1 MRLRGL
7 PKFDIAIIGAGF
19 SGTALAVQCLRRA
32 RGRPLRVVL
41 IERHREPGRG
51 VAYGTESPAHLLNV
65 PAGRMSML
73 PEAPDDF
80 LRYIAARDVMA
91 APGSFIWRSL
101 YGAYLR
107 ARLRE
112 AQAGAAPAE
121 LRQLDAEAVDLS
133 HRDGGCRLSLAD
145 GRTLDAGRLV
155 LANGNQPPAELPVAG
170 AAFSADPRYIRD
182 PWQPGALERV
192 PLDRPVLLVG
202 TGLTMADVALDLKRR
217 GMSGA
222 MVAVSRRGLLPRSH
236 RHHHGPALEPAVLLQ
251 LLQAG
256 PAELR
261 RYLRVTRLCI
271 AELGSQGMDWRD
283 VLSSLR
289 PATAHLWQGLP
300 DAERRRFLRHLQPY
314 WDVHRHR
321 LAPEVAEALEHLQQD
336 GQLQVEA
343 ARITKLD
350 VGDDSLLAEWRPRHR
365 KLQRMLQVGSVVNC
379 TGPETRLQRSADPL
393 IRRLLQQG
401 VLNPD
406 PLQLGIQVD
415 EHGALRDAQGR
426 VSERLF
432 YLGPMLRARDW
443 ECTAVPEL
451 SVQAARLAE
460 RLLAGVAAPEPALA

>member
-1 MRLRGL
+1 MRLRSSA
-7 PKFDIAIIGAGF
+7 KFDIAIIGAGF

-32 RGRPLRVVL
+32 RGRPLRIAL

-51 VAYGTESPAHLLNV
+51 VAYGTDSPAHLLNV

-73 PEAPDDF
+73 PEVPDDF

-91 APGSFIWRSL
+91 APGSFIWRRL
-101 YGAYLR
+101 YGAYLH

-112 AQAGAAPAE
+112 ADANAASAE
-121 LRQLDAEAVDLS
+121 LVHVDAEAADVVQAGDS
-133 HRDGGCRLSLAD
+133 CRVVLAD
-145 GRTLDAGRLV
+145 GRSLEAARVV

-217 GMSGA
+217 GMTGA
-222 MVAVSRRGLLPRSH
+222 MLALSRRGLMPRSH

-261 RYLRVTRLCI
+261 RYLRITRLCL
-271 AELGSQGMDWRD
+271 AELGSQGIDWRD

-289 PATAHLWQGLP
+289 PATARLWQGLP

-321 LAPEVAEALEHLQQD
+321 LAPEVAEALEHLQRG

-343 ARITKLD
+343 ARITRLE
-350 VGDDSLLAEWRPRHR
+350 VAGDKLLAEWRPRHG
-365 KLQRMLQVGSVVNC
+365 KLQHSLQVGSVVNC

-401 VLNPD
+401 MLNPD
-406 PLQLGIQVD
+406 PLHLGIQVD
-415 EHGALRDAQGR
+415 EHGALLDTHGR
-426 VSERLF
+426 ASERIF

-451 SVQAARLAE
+451 SVQAERLAE
-460 RLLAGVAAPEPALA
+460 KLLTGVAAPEPALA